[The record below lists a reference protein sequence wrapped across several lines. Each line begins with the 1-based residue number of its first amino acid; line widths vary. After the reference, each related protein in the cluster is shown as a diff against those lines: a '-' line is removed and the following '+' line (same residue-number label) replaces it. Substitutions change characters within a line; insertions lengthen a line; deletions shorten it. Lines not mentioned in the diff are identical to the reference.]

1 MHTLRTL
8 IAMAHKPAAP
18 PLTPTSLIT
27 SGNNAAAQNG
37 ASVTGL
43 NTTGAGLIIVGV
55 ISYYGINATQ
65 PTLSDSKGNTWTP
78 LTAFQYVP
86 NTRRIRF
93 YYCVSPIVGSGHNF
107 TVSGTDTYS
116 CPTVLAF
123 SDPGIFDTENGNSGF
138 GTPAS
143 MGAVTPSQNNCLVI
157 AGIYTHL
164 NTQPSASI
172 DSGFTEIGS
181 PVNALFA
188 YKIQTTAAAEIP
200 VTSSIG
206 ASNWASS
213 VIVFRHS

>member
-18 PLTPTSLIT
+18 LTPTSLIA
-27 SGNNAAAQNG
+27 SGTNAAAQNG
-37 ASVTGL
+37 SSATGL

-65 PTLSDSKGNTWTP
+65 PTVSDNKGNTWTA
-78 LTAFQYVP
+78 LTAYQNAP
-86 NTRRIRF
+86 NTRRMRF

-116 CPTVLAF
+116 SPTVFAF
-123 SDPGIFDTENGNSGF
+123 SDPGIFDTQNGNSGN

-143 MGAVTPSQNNCLVI
+143 MGSVTPSQDNCLIV
-157 AGIYTHL
+157 AGLYSSL
-164 NTQPSASI
+164 NIQPSAAV
-172 DSGFTEIGS
+172 DSGFTEITS

-188 YKIQTTAAAEIP
+188 YKIQTTAAAENP
-200 VTSSIG
+200 VSTFFG
-206 ASNWASS
+206 ANAWASS